1 MTTIDTLTD
10 EQISM
15 LQDEARA
22 AGDRDQDQLC
32 EEALCGHLWARLK
45 VLKAINYAETQ
56 AADAGE
62 SA

>member
-10 EQISM
+10 EQISK

-22 AGDRDQDQLC
+22 AGDRDR
-32 EEALCGHLWARLK
+32 ARVK

-62 SA
+62 A